1 MSIVLYLSVLKSLQ
15 VDFDKSKHLSDAY
28 IKKRQQERDKLI
40 EKEREKEESERRRK
54 ELEEMKREQ
63 EL

>member
-1 MSIVLYLSVLKSLQ
+1 M
-15 VDFDKSKHLSDAY
+15 DFDKTKHLADST
-28 IKKRQQERDKLI
+28 IKKRSTEREKLI

-54 ELEEMKREQ
+54 EIAEMKRAE